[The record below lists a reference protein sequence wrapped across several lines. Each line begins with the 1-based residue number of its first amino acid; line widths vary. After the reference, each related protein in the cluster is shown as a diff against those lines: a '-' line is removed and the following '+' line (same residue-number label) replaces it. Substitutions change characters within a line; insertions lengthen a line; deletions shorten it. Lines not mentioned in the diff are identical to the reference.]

1 MGKNKKI
8 TIGELKYR
16 VSEFKKCFINL
27 KIKYNDLKL
36 LYESEVLDDLIKLEN
51 QEFENLLDSLLDFQ
65 KILYRNVK
73 LKEMNFIY
81 RLWKMHLKGN
91 NLYFISENK
100 YLNKKAEIIINLLSK
115 DKEVIIS
122 DIEEYEN

>member
-8 TIGELKYR
+8 TMGELKYR
-16 VSEFKKCFINL
+16 VSKFKKCFINL

-73 LKEMNFIY
+73 LKEINFKY
-81 RLWKMHLKGN
+81 RLWKMHLKEN
-91 NLYFISENK
+91 KLILISENK
-100 YLNKKAEIIINLLSK
+100 YLNKKSEIIINLFNREK
-115 DKEVIIS
+115 QITIS
-122 DIEEYEN
+122 DIDSN

>member
-8 TIGELKYR
+8 TMGELKYR

-65 KILYRNVK
+65 KIFYRNVK
-73 LKEMNFIY
+73 LKEMNFRY

-91 NLYFISENK
+91 NLYFISENN
-100 YLNKKAEIIINLLSK
+100 YLNKKAEIIINLFNREK
-115 DKEVIIS
+115 QITIS
-122 DIEEYEN
+122 DIEEY